1 MELNLLMAEILRH
14 KREIY
19 AFLDCQDPEK
29 IARGRLEIPA
39 RLLNNELKPYILG
52 SAAGMLRD
60 YHVDFRG
67 GFLLLAGEAE
77 LRQLGPLSLSYKL
90 KIQEFRFDASGHR
103 LTGTFEERADARGN
117 LAQKIAVKTALMGG
131 TLLGLGVRLAKP
143 EGVHVDGN
151 NLMADLDRMPFANK
165 IPEKLTLSLAGIQD
179 GILALDFHLE

>member
-14 KREIY
+14 KREVF
-19 AFLDCQDPEK
+19 AFLDSQDPEK

-39 RLLNNELKPYILG
+39 RLLNNELKPFVLR
-52 SAAGMLRD
+52 SAAGMVQD

-90 KIQEFRFDASGHR
+90 KVHEFRFDASGHR

-117 LAQKIAVKTALMGG
+117 LAQKIALKTALMGG
-131 TLLGLGVRLAKP
+131 TLLGLGARLAKP
-143 EGVHVDGN
+143 EGLRVDGN
-151 NLMADLDRMPFANK
+151 NLLAELDRMPFAQK
-165 IPEKLTLSLAGIQD
+165 IPEGLTLSLAGMQD